1 MSTPWYGLEAELR
14 MLEQHDPKVRAARE
28 ALDNLPDQFARSERH
43 LAARKAVGVRAMPD
57 AVRDAIANTIHDCV
71 APIDGYE
78 EETARAVVTAL
89 RTAGYKI
96 VPITPPS
103 GEEGHDSD

>member
-14 MLEQHDPKVRAARE
+14 MLEAHDPKVRAARA
-28 ALDNLPDQFARSERH
+28 ALDNLPESFDRHERH
-43 LAARKAVGVRAMPD
+43 MAARRKVGIRAMPH
-57 AVRDAIANTIHDCV
+57 AVRDAIANTIADCV

-89 RTAGYKI
+89 RNAGYQ
-96 VPITPPS
+96 ITPINR
-103 GEEGHDSD
+103 EETNE

>member
-14 MLEQHDPKVRAARE
+14 MLEQNDPAVKAARQR
-28 ALDNLPDQFARSERH
+28 LNDLPDQFARAERH
-43 LAARKAVGVRAMPD
+43 QAARKAVGVRAIPD
-57 AVRDAIANTIHDCV
+57 AVRDAIANTIHDVV

-96 VPITPPS
+96 TPIREEPPQ
-103 GEEGHDSD
+103 